1 MTRLV
6 LIACLLLTPPLV
18 LLSDML
24 LDGMHGRQATALSV
38 SVVPRPDAAQEAVLP
53 RAVEDAL
60 STQ

>member
-18 LLSDML
+18 LLSDMV
-24 LDGMHGRQATALSV
+24 LDGVHGRQPFVMPLSV
-38 SVVPRPDAAQEAVLP
+38 TPRPDNAQEAVLP
-53 RAVEDAL
+53 EAMRDTL